1 MARLG
6 MGRTEL
12 MTTIGRKSGKARE
25 VPVSPIVLDGAEYLV
40 SPYGAVN
47 WVHNVR
53 ANPTVEL
60 RLGSSRRTVRLDEAT
75 DASAAPV
82 VAAYHQ
88 RERYARPY
96 MDVPESPGLDDFV
109 AAVDSFPVFR
119 VVDTV

>member
-1 MARLG
+1 
-6 MGRTEL
+6 